1 MDVFAEGY
9 DPHWS
14 QLNAVAKDVVTDP
27 YYVFSYYERKER
39 SGRTQ
44 QRKKKGAQQPTFKG
58 ISHKDLDRYFEIYH
72 ALGGEVDMGII
83 GELVDAYAAFYRAKY
98 GKLDSAYAVL
108 KPFTE
113 AASVVVESLPRTQ
126 DDDLVLLVG
135 GSIYALMNRVWD
147 DPQTDGW
154 DPIVMVKDVTTSR
167 EERKRLSRQKQDE
180 FAQKFVSKLF
190 HGYCNGDRAVLRER
204 LNRLRSA
211 ARFYYLQ
218 KYSSSN

>member
-1 MDVFAEGY
+1 
-9 DPHWS
+9 
-14 QLNAVAKDVVTDP
+14 
-27 YYVFSYYERKER
+27 
-39 SGRTQ
+39 
-44 QRKKKGAQQPTFKG
+44 
-58 ISHKDLDRYFEIYH
+58 
-72 ALGGEVDMGII
+72 MGII
-83 GELVDAYAAFYRAKY
+83 GELVDAYAVFYRAKY

-113 AASVVVESLPRTQ
+113 AANVVVESLPRTQ

-135 GSIYALMNRVWD
+135 GSIHALMNRVWD

-154 DPIVMVKDVTTSR
+154 DPVVMVRDATTSR
-167 EERKRLSRQKQDE
+167 EERKKLSRQKQEE
-180 FAQKFVSKLF
+180 FAQEFVSKLF

-204 LNRLRSA
+204 FNRLRSA